1 MLDTFSVSVLC
12 LELEMSMENL
22 EDTVLTL
29 LILYCFGTIN
39 RTATNLIM
47 LHCEK

>member
-1 MLDTFSVSVLC
+1 MLDTVSVPFLC
-12 LELEMSMENL
+12 MELEISMENL

-39 RTATNLIM
+39 RIVN
-47 LHCEK
+47 